1 MKIIL
6 FSIIF
11 IVTLHAFDAPHGLKQ
26 QILEKILTNI
36 SLNKE
41 LIIWSDD
48 KELIEEFNK
57 KGSFSTTATCED
69 ATLLIL
75 ENKKNLDKTCQE
87 KAIFVMNYALLKE
100 IPQSFGAM
108 FWKKGRPNIVII
120 APRAK
125 QSSIVISEKLDDYL
139 EEKIW

>member
-1 MKIIL
+1 MKTAF
-6 FSIIF
+6 FSLIF
-11 IVTLHAFDAPHGLKQ
+11 IVTLQAFDASNGLKQ

-41 LIIWSDD
+41 LIIWSDN
-48 KELIEEFNK
+48 KELIEEFDK
-57 KGSFSTTATCED
+57 KDSFTTTADCKD

-75 ENKKNLDKTCQE
+75 ENKKNLDKACHE
-87 KAIFVMNYALLKE
+87 KAIFVLDYALLKE
-100 IPQSFGAM
+100 IPQSFGAI

-125 QSSIVISEKLDDYL
+125 QSSIIISEKLDDYL

>member
-1 MKIIL
+1 MKTVF
-6 FSIIF
+6 FSLIF
-11 IVTLHAFDAPHGLKQ
+11 IVTLQAFDASNGLKQ

-41 LIIWSDD
+41 LIIWSDN
-48 KELIEEFNK
+48 KELIEEFDK
-57 KGSFSTTATCED
+57 KDSFTTTADCKD

-75 ENKKNLDKTCQE
+75 ENKKNLDKTCHE
-87 KAIFVMNYALLKE
+87 KAIFVLDYALLKE
-100 IPQSFGAM
+100 IPQSFGAI

-125 QSSIVISEKLDDYL
+125 QSSIIISEKLDDYL